1 MAADRLAP
9 LARLRP
15 RSVRVRTT
23 LAATVVVG
31 LALIL
36 GAVALVVAMRVV
48 LTSEVRNTAR
58 LRADDVT
65 TALERSGRLPD
76 LTTDDDDV
84 AVQLLDGD
92 RVVAAGGVAPG
103 DRPLARLSPGS
114 SARIDV
120 PDEDDDFMAVAE
132 SAPGGRLVLVA
143 RTLDDVDE
151 STSIV
156 GALLAA
162 GIPVLLLVVAATTWR
177 LTGRALAPVEGIRSE
192 VEAITATE
200 LHRRVPVP
208 SGGDE
213 VARLAS
219 TMNAM
224 LDRLDA
230 AATRQGRFV
239 ADASHELRSP
249 VAVLRAHAEA
259 TLAAP
264 GRTSSEALAGTV
276 LAEALRLQGLVD
288 DLLLLARADEHRPA
302 PGARPVDLDD
312 LVFAEAARLR
322 AGRTLQVDTTAVSAG
337 RVAGDAGALGRVVRN
352 LADNAARHARSR
364 VAFSLGEEAGTVH
377 LVVEDDGDGIPVE
390 ERERVF
396 ERFVR
401 LDEAR
406 ARDGGGAGL
415 GLAIVREVVGAAGG
429 TSRISAGALGGARV
443 EVALPAL
450 PDPSAPRPVQR
461 RFSAPVA
468 PSAATTP
475 EEVP

>member
-1 MAADRLAP
+1 MAADRLGFAR
-9 LARLRP
+9 RLRP

-31 LALIL
+31 VALAL
-36 GAVALVVAMRVV
+36 GAVALVVILRTV
-48 LTSEVRNTAR
+48 LTGEVRGASR
-58 LRADDVT
+58 QRAVDV
-65 TALERSGRLPD
+65 AAGLEASGGRVPELG
-76 LTTDDDDV
+76 TDDDS
-84 AVQLLDGD
+84 AVQVLDGD
-92 RVVAAGGVAPG
+92 EVVASGGAAPER
-103 DRPLARLSPGS
+103 RPLARLAPGE
-114 SARIDV
+114 SARIEV
-120 PDEDDDFMAVAE
+120 PGEDDGFLAVVAP
-132 SAPGGRLVLVA
+132 APGERVVLVA
-143 RTLDDVDE
+143 GTLDDVDE
-151 STSIV
+151 TTSIV
-156 GALLAA
+156 AALLAG

-177 LTGRALAPVEGIRSE
+177 VTGRALAPVEGIRTQ

-200 LHRRVPVP
+200 LHRRVPAP

-224 LDRLDA
+224 LDRLDEA
-230 AATRQGRFV
+230 AIRQGRFV

-249 VAVLRAHAEA
+249 VATLRAHAEA

-264 GRTSSEALAGTV
+264 ARTSPEDLAGTV

-288 DLLLLARADEHRPA
+288 DLLLLARADEHRSTPRV
-302 PGARPVDLDD
+302 RPVDLDD
-312 LVFAEAARLR
+312 LVFAEAGRLR
-322 AGRTLQVDTTAVSAG
+322 SAGALQVDTTAVSAG
-337 RVAGDAGALGRVVRN
+337 RVSGDPGALGRVVRN
-352 LADNAARHARSR
+352 LADNAARHARGR
-364 VAFSLGEEAGTVH
+364 VAFSLAEEAGTVH
-377 LVVEDDGDGIPVE
+377 LVVEDDGGGVPVE
-390 ERERVF
+390 DRERVF

-429 TSRISAGALGGARV
+429 TSRINSSRLGGARV

-450 PDPSAPRPVQR
+450 PDPSAPGPVQR

-468 PSAATTP
+468 PSAPTTP